1 MEIGNLFSRLLCIY
15 AINNNIL
22 TKYKFVDFKRPYI
35 MRNNI
40 NKTKCYENSVHK
52 LTNLAKIK

>member
-22 TKYKFVDFKRPYI
+22 TKYKFVHFKRPYI

-40 NKTKCYENSVHK
+40 NKTKCYENSVNK
-52 LTNLAKIK
+52 LTNLA